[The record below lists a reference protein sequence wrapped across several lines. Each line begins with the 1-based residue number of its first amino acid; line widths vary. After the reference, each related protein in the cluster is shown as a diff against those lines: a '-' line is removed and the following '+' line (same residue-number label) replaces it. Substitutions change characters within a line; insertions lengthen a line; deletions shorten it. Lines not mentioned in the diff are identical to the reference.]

1 MVLGMK
7 RFVDGVDR
15 SQGLLLPDRLEDYV
29 HEDNPVRVVDAFVEA
44 LDLAALGFAAA
55 NRSGGGRPAY
65 HPAVLLKVY
74 IYGYL
79 NRIQSTRRLER
90 EAQRNLE
97 LIWLTGRLAPDFKTI
112 ADFRRDNGS
121 AITAVCSQFVAL
133 CRKMK
138 VFTHAVVAIDGSKLK
153 AVNSR
158 DRNFTAGK
166 VKARR
171 KQLDE
176 SVARYLAELDRADR
190 DPSLLPEGR
199 VPHLKDKLAKVR
211 EQMSQLDA
219 MERQLEEV
227 PDHQISL
234 TDPDARSMTS
244 TGRGTGTVGYNVQA
258 AVDAEHHLIV
268 AHEVT
273 NIGSDRGQLSAMAKK
288 ARDALGTEQM
298 TALADRGY
306 FNAPEILAC
315 EEAGIIPLVPKPLT
329 SNSKAEGRFDK
340 RDFTYDPDADE
351 YECPAG
357 ERATRRF
364 ATQENDL
371 TLHKYWSSACPR
383 CPLKA
388 RCTTSAYRRITR
400 WEHEHV
406 LERMQ
411 IRLDATP
418 QAAVARRQTV
428 EHVFGTLKFWMGTTP
443 LLTKTLPRVRAEV
456 SLAVIA
462 YNMKRMIKIMG
473 ARALVQAIAA

>member
-1 MVLGMK
+1 MK
-7 RFVDGVDR
+7 RFVDGIDR

-44 LDLAALGFAAA
+44 LDLSALGFEAA
-55 NRSGGGRPAY
+55 NRAAGGRPAY
-65 HPAVLLKVY
+65 HPATLLKIY

-79 NRIQSTRRLER
+79 NRIQSSRRLER

-112 ADFRRDNGS
+112 ADFRKDNGG
-121 AITAVCSQFVAL
+121 AITAVCSRFIAL

-138 VFTHAVVAIDGSKLK
+138 VFSHAVVAIDGSKLK

-158 DRNFTAGK
+158 DRNFTVGK
-166 VKARR
+166 VKGRR
-171 KQLDE
+171 KQLEE

-190 DPSLLPEGR
+190 DATLLPEGR
-199 VPHLKDKLAKVR
+199 VPHLKDKLAKLRV
-211 EQMSQLDA
+211 QMDKLDTI
-219 MERQLEEV
+219 ERQLLDA

-244 TGRGTGTVGYNVQA
+244 SGRGTGTVGYNVQA

-268 AHEVT
+268 AHDVT
-273 NIGSDRGQLSAMAKK
+273 NAGHDRTQLSAMAKK
-288 ARDALGTEQM
+288 AREALGTERM

-315 EEAGIIPLVPKPLT
+315 EQAGIIPLVPKPLT

-340 RDFTYDPDADE
+340 RDFTYDPATDA

-357 ERATRRF
+357 EHAIHRF
-364 ATQENDL
+364 TTEENGL

-383 CPLKA
+383 CPMRT
-388 RCTTSAYRRITR
+388 RCTTSSYRRITR

-406 LERMQ
+406 LETMQ
-411 IRLDATP
+411 MLLHARP

-428 EHVFGTLKFWMGTTP
+428 EHVFGTLKSWLGTDVPPILSSTAIWSP
-443 LLTKTLPRVRAEV
+443 IPNPKEIGREEALFRRTDHRLPA
-456 SLAVIA
+456 
-462 YNMKRMIKIMG
+462 
-473 ARALVQAIAA
+473 

>member
-1 MVLGMK
+1 MK

-29 HEDNPVRVVDAFVEA
+29 DEDNPVRVVDAFIEA
-44 LDLAALGFAAA
+44 LDLSELGFEAA
-55 NRSGGGRPAY
+55 NRAAGGRPAY
-65 HPAVLLKVY
+65 HPAALLKIY

-79 NRIQSTRRLER
+79 NRIQSSRRLER

-112 ADFRRDNGS
+112 ADFRKDNGG
-121 AITAVCSQFVAL
+121 AITAVCSHFVAL

-138 VFTHAVVAIDGSKLK
+138 VFSHAIVAIDGSKLK

-166 VKARR
+166 IKARR

-190 DPSLLPEGR
+190 DPALLPEGR
-199 VPHLKDKLAKVR
+199 VPHLKDKLAKLR
-211 EQMSQLDA
+211 AQMEKLDSI
-219 MERQLEEV
+219 EKQLEGA

-244 TGRGTGTVGYNVQA
+244 SGRGTGTVGYNVQA

-268 AHEVT
+268 AHDVT
-273 NIGSDRGQLSAMAKK
+273 NVGHDRTQLSSMAMK
-288 ARDALGTEQM
+288 AMDALGTERM

-315 EEAGIIPLVPKPLT
+315 EQAGVIPLVPKPLT

-340 RDFTYDPDADE
+340 RDFIYDPTTDE

-357 ERATRRF
+357 ERAIHRF
-364 ATQENDL
+364 ASEENGL

-383 CPLKA
+383 CPMKA
-388 RCTTSAYRRITR
+388 KCTTASYRRIAR

-411 IRLDATP
+411 MLLDTRP
-418 QAAVARRQTV
+418 EAAVARRQTV
-428 EHVFGTLKFWMGTTP
+428 EHVFGTLKSWLGTTP
-443 LLTKTLPRVRAEV
+443 LLTRTLPKVRTEI
-456 SLAVIA
+456 SLAVLA

-473 ARALVQAIAA
+473 AQGMVRAISA

>member
-1 MVLGMK
+1 MK
-7 RFVDGVDR
+7 RFVDGLDR

-44 LDLAALGFAAA
+44 LDLSALGFEAA
-55 NRSGGGRPAY
+55 NRAAGGRPAY
-65 HPAVLLKVY
+65 HPATLLKIY

-79 NRIQSTRRLER
+79 NRIQSSRRLER

-112 ADFRRDNGS
+112 ADFRKDNGG
-121 AITAVCSQFVAL
+121 AITAVCSRFIAL

-138 VFTHAVVAIDGSKLK
+138 VFSHAVVAIDGSKLK

-158 DRNFTAGK
+158 DRNFTVGK
-166 VKARR
+166 VKGRR
-171 KQLDE
+171 KQLEE
-176 SVARYLAELDRADR
+176 SVARYLAELDRANR
-190 DPSLLPEGR
+190 DATLLPEGR
-199 VPHLKDKLAKVR
+199 VPHLKDKLAKLRV
-211 EQMSQLDA
+211 QMDKLDTI
-219 MERQLEEV
+219 ERQLLDA

-244 TGRGTGTVGYNVQA
+244 SGRGTGTVGYNVQA

-268 AHEVT
+268 AHDVT
-273 NIGSDRGQLSAMAKK
+273 NAGHDRTQLSAMAKK
-288 ARDALGTEQM
+288 AREALGTERM

-315 EEAGIIPLVPKPLT
+315 EQAGIIPLVPKPLT

-340 RDFTYDPDADE
+340 RDFTYDPATDA

-357 ERATRRF
+357 EHAIHRF
-364 ATQENDL
+364 TTEEKGL
-371 TLHKYWSSACPR
+371 TLRKYWSSACPR
-383 CPLKA
+383 CPMQTK
-388 RCTTSAYRRITR
+388 CTTARYRRITR
-400 WEHEHV
+400 WEHEDV

-411 IRLDATP
+411 MLLDARP
-418 QAAVARRQTV
+418 QAAVVRKQTV
-428 EHVFGTLKFWMGTTP
+428 EYVFGTLKSWLGTTT
-443 LLTKTLPRVRAEV
+443 LLTKTLPRVRTEI
-456 SLAVIA
+456 SLAVLA

-473 ARALVQAIAA
+473 TEGMVLAIAA

>member
-1 MVLGMK
+1 MK

-15 SQGLLLPDRLEDYV
+15 SQGLLLSDRLEDFV

-44 LDLAALGFAAA
+44 LDLSELGFEAA
-55 NRSGGGRPAY
+55 NRVAGGRPAY
-65 HPAVLLKVY
+65 HPAVLLKIY

-79 NRIQSTRRLER
+79 NRIQSSRRLER

-112 ADFRRDNGS
+112 ADFRKDNGA
-121 AITAVCSQFVAL
+121 AITAVCSRFVAL
-133 CRKMK
+133 CRSMK
-138 VFTHAVVAIDGSKLK
+138 VFSHAIVAIDGSKLK

-158 DRNFTAGK
+158 DRNFTVGK
-166 VKARR
+166 VRGRR
-171 KQLDE
+171 QQLEE

-190 DPSLLPEGR
+190 DPALLPEGR
-199 VPHLKDKLAKVR
+199 APHLKDKLAKLR
-211 EQMSQLDA
+211 AQMEKLDA
-219 MERQLEEV
+219 IEKQLEAA

-244 TGRGTGTVGYNVQA
+244 SGRGTGTVGYNVQA
-258 AVDAEHHLIV
+258 VVDAKHHLIV
-268 AHEVT
+268 AHDVT
-273 NIGSDRGQLSAMAKK
+273 NDGHDRAQLSRMATK
-288 ARDALGTEQM
+288 AREALGTERM

-315 EEAGIIPLVPKPLT
+315 EEAGVIPLVPKPLT

-340 RDFTYDPDADE
+340 RDFIYDEAADE

-357 ERATRRF
+357 ERAIHRF
-364 ATQENDL
+364 TAEEKGL

-383 CPLKA
+383 CPMRMK
-388 RCTTSAYRRITR
+388 CTTASYRRITR

-411 IRLDATP
+411 MLLDARP
-418 QAAVARRQTV
+418 QAAVVRRQTV
-428 EHVFGTLKFWMGTTP
+428 EHVFGTLKSWLGTTP
-443 LLTKTLPRVRAEV
+443 LLTKTLPKVRSEV
-456 SLAVIA
+456 SLAVLA
-462 YNMKRMIKIMG
+462 YNMKRMIKIVGTQGMV
-473 ARALVQAIAA
+473 RAIAA

>member
-1 MVLGMK
+1 MK
-7 RFVDGVDR
+7 RFVDGIDR

-44 LDLAALGFAAA
+44 LDLSALGFEAA
-55 NRSGGGRPAY
+55 NRAAGGRPAY
-65 HPAVLLKVY
+65 HPATLLKIY

-79 NRIQSTRRLER
+79 NRIQSSRRLER

-112 ADFRRDNGS
+112 ADFRKDNGG
-121 AITAVCSQFVAL
+121 AITTVCSRFIAL

-138 VFTHAVVAIDGSKLK
+138 VFSHAVVAIDGSKLK

-158 DRNFTAGK
+158 DRNFTVGK
-166 VKARR
+166 VKGRR
-171 KQLDE
+171 KQLEE

-190 DPSLLPEGR
+190 DATLLPEGR
-199 VPHLKDKLAKVR
+199 VPHLKDKLAKLRV
-211 EQMSQLDA
+211 QMDKLDTI
-219 MERQLEEV
+219 ERQLLDA

-244 TGRGTGTVGYNVQA
+244 SGRGTGTVGNVQA

-268 AHEVT
+268 AHDVT
-273 NIGSDRGQLSAMAKK
+273 NAGHDRTQLSAMAKK
-288 ARDALGTEQM
+288 AREALGTERM

-315 EEAGIIPLVPKPLT
+315 EQAGIIPLVPKPLT

-340 RDFTYDPDADE
+340 RDFTYDPATDA

-357 ERATRRF
+357 EHAIHRF
-364 ATQENDL
+364 TTEENGL

-383 CPLKA
+383 CSMRT
-388 RCTTSAYRRITR
+388 RCTTSSYRRITR

-406 LERMQ
+406 LETMQ
-411 IRLDATP
+411 MLLHARP

-428 EHVFGTLKFWMGTTP
+428 EHVFGTLKSWLGTTP
-443 LLTKTLPRVRAEV
+443 LLTKTLPKVRTEI
-456 SLAVIA
+456 SLAVLA

-473 ARALVQAIAA
+473 TQGMVRAIAA

>member
-1 MVLGMK
+1 MK
-7 RFVDGVDR
+7 RFVDGIDR

-44 LDLAALGFAAA
+44 LDLSALGFEAA
-55 NRSGGGRPAY
+55 NRAAGGRPAY
-65 HPAVLLKVY
+65 HPATLLKIY

-79 NRIQSTRRLER
+79 NRIQSSRRLER

-112 ADFRRDNGS
+112 ADFRKDNGG
-121 AITAVCSQFVAL
+121 AITAVCSRFIAL

-138 VFTHAVVAIDGSKLK
+138 VFSHAVVAIDGSKLK

-158 DRNFTAGK
+158 DRNFTVGK
-166 VKARR
+166 VKGRR
-171 KQLDE
+171 KQLEE

-190 DPSLLPEGR
+190 DATLLPEGR
-199 VPHLKDKLAKVR
+199 VPHLKDKLAKLRV
-211 EQMSQLDA
+211 QMDKLDTI
-219 MERQLEEV
+219 ERQLLDA

-244 TGRGTGTVGYNVQA
+244 SGRGTGTVGYNVQA

-268 AHEVT
+268 AHDVT
-273 NIGSDRGQLSAMAKK
+273 NAGHDRTQLSAMAKK
-288 ARDALGTEQM
+288 AREALGTERM

-315 EEAGIIPLVPKPLT
+315 EQAGIIPLVPKPLT

-340 RDFTYDPDADE
+340 RDFTYDPATDA

-357 ERATRRF
+357 EHAIHRF
-364 ATQENDL
+364 TTEENGL

-383 CPLKA
+383 CPMRT
-388 RCTTSAYRRITR
+388 RCTTSSYRRITR

-406 LERMQ
+406 LETMQ
-411 IRLDATP
+411 MLLHARP

-428 EHVFGTLKFWMGTTP
+428 EHVFGTLKSWLGTTP
-443 LLTKTLPRVRAEV
+443 LLTKTLPKVRTEI
-456 SLAVIA
+456 SLAVLA

-473 ARALVQAIAA
+473 TQGMVRAIAA

>member
-1 MVLGMK
+1 MK
-7 RFVDGVDR
+7 RFVDGIDR

-44 LDLAALGFAAA
+44 LDLSALGFEAA
-55 NRSGGGRPAY
+55 NRAAGGRPAY
-65 HPAVLLKVY
+65 HPATLLKIY

-79 NRIQSTRRLER
+79 NRIQSSRRLER

-112 ADFRRDNGS
+112 ADFRKDNGG
-121 AITAVCSQFVAL
+121 AITAVCSRFIAL

-138 VFTHAVVAIDGSKLK
+138 VFSHAVVAIDGSKLK

-158 DRNFTAGK
+158 DRNFTVGK
-166 VKARR
+166 VKGRR
-171 KQLDE
+171 KQLEE

-190 DPSLLPEGR
+190 DATLLPEGR
-199 VPHLKDKLAKVR
+199 VPHLKDKLAKLRV
-211 EQMSQLDA
+211 QMDKLDTI
-219 MERQLEEV
+219 ERQLLDA

-244 TGRGTGTVGYNVQA
+244 SGRGTGTVGNVQA

-268 AHEVT
+268 AHDVT
-273 NIGSDRGQLSAMAKK
+273 NAGHDRTQLSAMAKK
-288 ARDALGTEQM
+288 AREALGTERM

-315 EEAGIIPLVPKPLT
+315 EQAGIIPLVPKPLT
-329 SNSKAEGRFDK
+329 PNSKAEGRFDK
-340 RDFTYDPDADE
+340 RDFTYDPATDA

-357 ERATRRF
+357 EHAIHRF
-364 ATQENDL
+364 TTEENGL

-383 CPLKA
+383 CPMRT
-388 RCTTSAYRRITR
+388 RCTTSSYRRITR

-406 LERMQ
+406 LETMQ
-411 IRLDATP
+411 MLLHARP

-428 EHVFGTLKFWMGTTP
+428 EHVFGTLKSWLGTTP
-443 LLTKTLPRVRAEV
+443 LLTKTLPKVRTEI
-456 SLAVIA
+456 SLAVLA

-473 ARALVQAIAA
+473 TQGMVRAIAA

>member
-1 MVLGMK
+1 MK

-15 SQGLLLPDRLEDYV
+15 SQGLLLPDRLEDFV

-44 LDLAALGFAAA
+44 LDLSALGFEAA
-55 NRSGGGRPAY
+55 NRAAGGRPAY
-65 HPAVLLKVY
+65 HPATLLKIY

-79 NRIQSTRRLER
+79 NRIQSSRRLER

-112 ADFRRDNGS
+112 ADFRKDNGG
-121 AITAVCSQFVAL
+121 AITAVCSRFIAL

-138 VFTHAVVAIDGSKLK
+138 VFSHAVVAIDGSKLK

-158 DRNFTAGK
+158 DRNFTVGK
-166 VKARR
+166 VKGRR
-171 KQLDE
+171 KQLEE

-190 DPSLLPEGR
+190 DATLLPEGR
-199 VPHLKDKLAKVR
+199 VPHLKDKLAKLRV
-211 EQMSQLDA
+211 QMDKLDTI
-219 MERQLEEV
+219 ERQLLDA

-244 TGRGTGTVGYNVQA
+244 SGRGTGTVGYNVQA

-268 AHEVT
+268 AHDVT
-273 NIGSDRGQLSAMAKK
+273 NAGHDRTQLSAMAKK
-288 ARDALGTEQM
+288 AREALGTERM

-315 EEAGIIPLVPKPLT
+315 EQAGIIPLVPKPLT

-340 RDFTYDPDADE
+340 RDFTYDPATDA

-357 ERATRRF
+357 EHAIHRF
-364 ATQENDL
+364 TTEENGL

-383 CPLKA
+383 CPMRT
-388 RCTTSAYRRITR
+388 RCTTSSYRRITR

-406 LERMQ
+406 LETMQ
-411 IRLDATP
+411 MLLHARP

-428 EHVFGTLKFWMGTTP
+428 EHVFGTLKSWLGTTP
-443 LLTKTLPRVRAEV
+443 LLTKTLPKVRTEI
-456 SLAVIA
+456 SLAVLA

-473 ARALVQAIAA
+473 TQGMVRAIAA

>member
-1 MVLGMK
+1 MK
-7 RFVDGVDR
+7 RFVDGIDR

-44 LDLAALGFAAA
+44 LDLSELGFEAA
-55 NRSGGGRPAY
+55 NRAAGGRPAY
-65 HPAVLLKVY
+65 HPATLLKIY

-79 NRIQSTRRLER
+79 NRIQSSRRLER

-112 ADFRRDNGS
+112 ADFRKDNGG
-121 AITAVCSQFVAL
+121 AITAVCSRFIAL

-138 VFTHAVVAIDGSKLK
+138 VFSHAVVAIDGSKLK

-158 DRNFTAGK
+158 DRNFTVGK
-166 VKARR
+166 VKGRR
-171 KQLDE
+171 KQLEE

-190 DPSLLPEGR
+190 DATLLPEGR
-199 VPHLKDKLAKVR
+199 VPHLKDKLAKLRV
-211 EQMSQLDA
+211 QMDKLDTI
-219 MERQLEEV
+219 ERQLLDA

-244 TGRGTGTVGYNVQA
+244 SGRGTGTVGYNVQA

-268 AHEVT
+268 AHDVT
-273 NIGSDRGQLSAMAKK
+273 NAGHDRTQLSAMAKK
-288 ARDALGTEQM
+288 AREALGTERM

-315 EEAGIIPLVPKPLT
+315 EQAGIIPLVPKPLT

-340 RDFTYDPDADE
+340 RDFTYDPATDA

-357 ERATRRF
+357 EHAIHRF
-364 ATQENDL
+364 TTEENGL

-383 CPLKA
+383 CPMRT
-388 RCTTSAYRRITR
+388 RCTTSSYRRITR

-406 LERMQ
+406 LETMQ
-411 IRLDATP
+411 MLLHARP

-428 EHVFGTLKFWMGTTP
+428 EHVFGTLKSWLGTTP
-443 LLTKTLPRVRAEV
+443 LLTKTLPKVRTEI
-456 SLAVIA
+456 SLAVLA

-473 ARALVQAIAA
+473 TQGMVRAIAA

>member
-1 MVLGMK
+1 MK

-44 LDLAALGFAAA
+44 LDLSELGFEAA
-55 NRSGGGRPAY
+55 NRAAGGRPAY
-65 HPAVLLKVY
+65 HPAALLKIY

-79 NRIQSTRRLER
+79 NRIPSSRRLER

-112 ADFRRDNGS
+112 ADFRSDNGG
-121 AITAVCSQFVAL
+121 AITAVCSRFVAL
-133 CRKMK
+133 CRTMK
-138 VFTHAVVAIDGSKLK
+138 VFSHAVVAIDGSKLK

-158 DRNFTAGK
+158 DRNFTTGK
-166 VKARR
+166 IKARR

-190 DPSLLPEGR
+190 DPTLLPEGR
-199 VPHLKDKLAKVR
+199 VPHLKDKLAKLR
-211 EQMSQLDA
+211 TQMEKLDGI
-219 MERQLEEV
+219 EKQLEDAS
-227 PDHQISL
+227 DHQISL

-244 TGRGTGTVGYNVQA
+244 SGRGTGTVGYNVQA

-268 AHEVT
+268 AHDVT
-273 NIGSDRGQLSAMAKK
+273 NAGHDRAQLSTMAMK
-288 ARDALGTEQM
+288 ARDALGTERM

-340 RDFTYDPDADE
+340 RDFTYDPETDE

-357 ERATRRF
+357 ERAIHRF
-364 ATQENDL
+364 TTKENGL

-383 CPLKA
+383 CPMRAK
-388 RCTTSAYRRITR
+388 CTTASYRRITR
-400 WEHEHV
+400 WEHEHM
-406 LERMQ
+406 LETMQ
-411 IRLDATP
+411 MLLDARP
-418 QAAVARRQTV
+418 QAAVA
-428 EHVFGTLKFWMGTTP
+428 
-443 LLTKTLPRVRAEV
+443 
-456 SLAVIA
+456 
-462 YNMKRMIKIMG
+462 
-473 ARALVQAIAA
+473 

>member
-1 MVLGMK
+1 MK

-29 HEDNPVRVVDAFVEA
+29 DEDNPVRVVDAFIEA
-44 LDLAALGFAAA
+44 LDLSELGFEAA
-55 NRSGGGRPAY
+55 NRAAGGRPAY
-65 HPAVLLKVY
+65 HPAALLKIY

-79 NRIQSTRRLER
+79 NRIQSSRRLER

-112 ADFRRDNGS
+112 ADFRKDNGG
-121 AITAVCSQFVAL
+121 AITAVCSHFVAL

-138 VFTHAVVAIDGSKLK
+138 VFSHAIVAIDGSKLK

-166 VKARR
+166 IKARR

-190 DPSLLPEGR
+190 DPTLLPEGR
-199 VPHLKDKLAKVR
+199 VPHLKEKLAKLSR
-211 EQMSQLDA
+211 Q
-219 MERQLEEV
+219 MERLDTIEKQLESA

-234 TDPDARSMTS
+234 TDPDARSMATS
-244 TGRGTGTVGYNVQA
+244 GRGTGTVGYNVQA

-268 AHEVT
+268 AHDVT
-273 NIGSDRGQLSAMAKK
+273 NVGHDRTQLSSMAMK
-288 ARDALGTEQM
+288 ARDALGTERM

-315 EEAGIIPLVPKPLT
+315 EQAGVIPLVPKPLT
-329 SNSKAEGRFDK
+329 SNSKAKGRFDK
-340 RDFTYDPDADE
+340 RDFIYDPTTDE

-357 ERATRRF
+357 ERAIHRF
-364 ATQENDL
+364 ASEENGL

-383 CPLKA
+383 CPMKA
-388 RCTTSAYRRITR
+388 KCTTASYRRIAR

-411 IRLDATP
+411 MLLDARP
-418 QAAVARRQTV
+418 EAAVARRQTV
-428 EHVFGTLKFWMGTTP
+428 EHVFGTLKSWLGTTP
-443 LLTKTLPRVRAEV
+443 LLTRTLPKVRTEI
-456 SLAVIA
+456 SLAVLA

-473 ARALVQAIAA
+473 AQGMVRAISA

>member
-1 MVLGMK
+1 MK

-44 LDLAALGFAAA
+44 LDLSELGFDAA
-55 NRSGGGRPAY
+55 NRAAGGRPAY
-65 HPAVLLKVY
+65 HPAALLKIY

-79 NRIQSTRRLER
+79 NRIQSSRRLER

-112 ADFRRDNGS
+112 ADFRKDNGS
-121 AITAVCSQFVAL
+121 AITAVCSRFVAL
-133 CRKMK
+133 CRNMK
-138 VFTHAVVAIDGSKLK
+138 VFSHAIVAIDGSKLK

-158 DRNFTAGK
+158 DRNFTVGK
-166 VKARR
+166 IKGRR
-171 KQLDE
+171 KQLED

-190 DPSLLPEGR
+190 DPALLPEGR
-199 VPHLKDKLAKVR
+199 VPHLKDKLAKLHA
-211 EQMSQLDA
+211 QMEKLDSI
-219 MERQLEEV
+219 EKELEAS
-227 PDHQISL
+227 PDRQISM

-244 TGRGTGTVGYNVQA
+244 SGRATGTVGYNVQA
-258 AVDAEHHLIV
+258 AVDAKHHLIV
-268 AHEVT
+268 AYDVT
-273 NIGSDRGQLSAMAKK
+273 NDGHDRAQLSHMAMKAK
-288 ARDALGTEQM
+288 DALGAEHM

-306 FNAPEILAC
+306 FSAPEIRAC
-315 EEAGIIPLVPKPLT
+315 EDAGVIPLVPKPLT

-340 RDFTYDPDADE
+340 RDFVYDASADE

-357 ERATRRF
+357 ERAIRRF
-364 ATQENDL
+364 TTEEKGL

-383 CPLKA
+383 CPIRKK
-388 RCTTSAYRRITR
+388 CTTASYRRIGR

-411 IRLDATP
+411 MLLDARP
-418 QAAVARRQTV
+418 EAAVVRRQTV
-428 EHVFGTLKFWMGTTP
+428 EHVFGTLKSWLGTTP
-443 LLTKTLPRVRAEV
+443 LLTTTLPKVKTEI
-456 SLAVIA
+456 SLAVLA

-473 ARALVQAIAA
+473 TEGMVRAIAA

>member
-1 MVLGMK
+1 MK
-7 RFVDGVDR
+7 RFVDGIDR
-15 SQGLLLPDRLEDYV
+15 SQGLLLPDRLEDYI

-44 LDLAALGFAAA
+44 LDLSALGFEAA
-55 NRSGGGRPAY
+55 NRAAGGRPAY
-65 HPAVLLKVY
+65 HPATLLKIY

-79 NRIQSTRRLER
+79 NRIQSSRRLER

-112 ADFRRDNGS
+112 ADFRKDNGG
-121 AITAVCSQFVAL
+121 AITAVCSRFIAL

-138 VFTHAVVAIDGSKLK
+138 VFSHAVVAIDGSKLK

-158 DRNFTAGK
+158 DRNFTVGK
-166 VKARR
+166 VKGRR
-171 KQLDE
+171 KQLEE

-190 DPSLLPEGR
+190 DATLLPEGR
-199 VPHLKDKLAKVR
+199 VPHLKDKLAKLRV
-211 EQMSQLDA
+211 QMDKLDTI
-219 MERQLEEV
+219 ERQLLDA

-244 TGRGTGTVGYNVQA
+244 SGRGTGTVGYNVQA

-268 AHEVT
+268 AHDVT
-273 NIGSDRGQLSAMAKK
+273 NAGHDRTQLSAMAKK
-288 ARDALGTEQM
+288 AREALGTERM

-315 EEAGIIPLVPKPLT
+315 EQAGIIPLVPKPLT

-340 RDFTYDPDADE
+340 RDFTYDPATDA

-357 ERATRRF
+357 EHAIHRF
-364 ATQENDL
+364 TTEENGL

-383 CPLKA
+383 CPMRT
-388 RCTTSAYRRITR
+388 RCTTSSYRRITR

-406 LERMQ
+406 LETMQ
-411 IRLDATP
+411 MLLHARP

-428 EHVFGTLKFWMGTTP
+428 EHVFGTLKSWLGTTP
-443 LLTKTLPRVRAEV
+443 LLTKTLPKVRTEI
-456 SLAVIA
+456 SLAVLA

-473 ARALVQAIAA
+473 TQGMVRAIAA